1 LDIVIKLD
9 AQFLTF
15 LSNTS
20 LFLQNNL
27 LNLPTFLYIDTA
39 GETATVAISD
49 HQQLLAIEQNLTSNA
64 HASFVQLAIQKIVN
78 ELNITMSAIDAI
90 VVTMG
95 PGSYTGL
102 RVGLSS
108 AKGIAYALQ
117 KPLIGLSTLEL
128 LFELALTHEVV
139 IKQPETI
146 QIFSMID
153 ARRME
158 VFGAIYK
165 ADKTLLIDSQSII
178 LDETYLKN
186 LLNDGPLLCIGNA
199 ATKAKELTKHP
210 DLYFSEKSY
219 GIYELIKLANAKW
232 EKNDFEDIAYSK
244 PAYLKDFYQ
253 APPKIS

>member
-1 LDIVIKLD
+1 
-9 AQFLTF
+9 
-15 LSNTS
+15 
-20 LFLQNNL
+20 
-27 LNLPTFLYIDTA
+27 LNLPTFLHIDTA
-39 GETATVAISD
+39 GETAIIAISK
-49 HQQLLAIEQNLTSNA
+49 QQQMLAIEQNVVSNT
-64 HASFVQLAIQKIVN
+64 HASFVQIAINRILQ
-78 ELNITMSAIDAI
+78 ELNLSMQEIDAI

-128 LFELALTHEVV
+128 LAELASTHEVV
-139 IKQPETI
+139 IKHPETV

-153 ARRME
+153 AKRME

-178 LDETYLKN
+178 LDETYLIN
-186 LLNDGPLLCIGNA
+186 LLKNGPLLCIGNG
-199 ATKAKELTKHP
+199 ATKAKELTNHA

-219 GIYELIKLANAKW
+219 GINELIKLANAKW
-232 EKNDFEDIAYSK
+232 EINDFEDIAYSK

>member
-1 LDIVIKLD
+1 M
-9 AQFLTF
+9 
-15 LSNTS
+15 
-20 LFLQNNL
+20 
-27 LNLPTFLYIDTA
+27 PTFLHIDTA
-39 GETATVAISD
+39 GETASIAISK
-49 HQQLLAIEQNLTSNA
+49 HQQLLAIEQNVVSNT
-64 HASFVQLAIQKIVN
+64 HASFVQIAIKRQL
-78 ELNITMSAIDAI
+78 EALNLSMQEIDAI

-117 KPLIGLSTLEL
+117 KPLISLSTLEL
-128 LFELALTHEVV
+128 LSEIASTHEVV
-139 IKQPETI
+139 IKHPETV

-153 ARRME
+153 AKRME

-178 LDETYLKN
+178 LDETYLIN
-186 LLNDGPLLCIGNA
+186 LLQNGPLLCIGNG
-199 ATKAKELTKHP
+199 ATKAKELTNHP

-219 GIYELIKLANAKW
+219 GINELIKLANAKW
-232 EKNDFEDIAYSK
+232 EINDFEDIAYSK

-253 APPKIS
+253 APQKIS

>member
-1 LDIVIKLD
+1 M
-9 AQFLTF
+9 
-15 LSNTS
+15 S
-20 LFLQNNL
+20 
-27 LNLPTFLYIDTA
+27 TFLYIDTA
-39 GETATVAISD
+39 GETATIAISK
-49 HQQLLAIEQNLTSNA
+49 HQQLLAVEQNVVSNT
-64 HASFVQLAIQKIVN
+64 HASFVQLAIKKLLQD
-78 ELNITMSAIDAI
+78 LNLSMQEIDAI

-108 AKGIAYALQ
+108 AKGIAYAIQ

-128 LFELALTHEVV
+128 LSELALTHDIVM
-139 IKQPETI
+139 KQPETV

-153 ARRME
+153 AKRME

-165 ADKTLLIDSQSII
+165 ADKSLLIDPQSII
-178 LDETYLKN
+178 LDETYLIN
-186 LLNDGPLLCIGNA
+186 LLKNGPLLCIGNG
-199 ATKAKELTKHP
+199 ATKAKDITKHP

-219 GIYELIKLANAKW
+219 GLYELIKLANTKW
-232 EKNDFEDIAYSK
+232 ENNDFEDIAYSK

>member
-1 LDIVIKLD
+1 MINLE

-20 LFLQNNL
+20 LFLQNNFF
-27 LNLPTFLYIDTA
+27 NLPIFLYIDTA
-39 GETATVAISD
+39 GETATIAISE
-49 HQQLLAIEQNLTSNA
+49 HQQLLAIEQNLAPNA

-108 AKGIAYALQ
+108 AKGIAYALS
-117 KPLIGLSTLEL
+117 KPLIGISTLEL
-128 LFELALTHEVV
+128 LATHAATHEQVQ
-139 IKQPETI
+139 KHSDSI

-153 ARRME
+153 AKRME

-165 ADKTLLIDSQSII
+165 SNKTLILDSQSII
-178 LDETYLKN
+178 LDEHYILDLLKK
-186 LLNDGPLLCIGNA
+186 GPSLCVGNG
-199 ATKAKELTKHP
+199 ATKAKEIIEHP
-210 DLYFSEKSY
+210 NLYFMESSY
-219 GIYELIKLANAKW
+219 GIYELIKLASIKW
-232 EKNDFEDIAYSK
+232 ELNEFEDIAYSK

-253 APPKIS
+253 IPKKIS